1 MKVVKIIEDNTTT
14 KPLNQNRMKAAVE
27 WLENRF
33 IQTEGNLYA
42 EDFTKA
48 KEMEKDRVIDFAKK
62 FSDFN
67 GLTFNEKEV
76 SKEYLEKL
84 YSNQNQIKIIKTK
97 KCDWCNKRKNIDNG
111 YYIGKLES
119 SKTDKEFFICV
130 DCNLKHDIV

>member
-1 MKVVKIIEDNTTT
+1 MEKQKT
-14 KPLNQNRMKAAVE
+14 AVE
-27 WLENRF
+27 WLIDTINKINHDYEVGIIDEALWS
-33 IQTEGNLYA
+33 IQTYEA
-42 EDFTKA
+42 HKQA

>member
-1 MKVVKIIEDNTTT
+1 MKT
-14 KPLNQNRMKAAVE
+14 AVE
-27 WLENRF
+27 WLQQEVILQTNLPLNLENVLVF
-33 IQTEGNLYA
+33 NKLIKQ
-42 EDFTKA
+42 A
-48 KEMEKDRVIDFAKK
+48 KEMEKEQIIDFAKK

-84 YSNQNQIKIIKTK
+84 YSNQKQMKIIKTK

-130 DCNLKHDIV
+130 DCNLKHNIV

>member
-1 MKVVKIIEDNTTT
+1 MKT
-14 KPLNQNRMKAAVE
+14 AVE
-27 WLENRF
+27 WLVAHFKKLQSEGEKMSWNQI
-33 IQTEGNLYA
+33 IQITEL
-42 EDFTKA
+42 T

-67 GLTFNEKEV
+67 GLTFNEQKV

-84 YSNQNQIKIIKTK
+84 YSNQNQMKIIKTK

-130 DCNLKHDIV
+130 DCNLKHNIV

>member
-1 MKVVKIIEDNTTT
+1 MKTAVEFIASELLYLDNEYDMKLINKNEYQAKRKEIIE
-14 KPLNQNRMKAAVE
+14 QAKA
-27 WLENRF
+27 
-33 IQTEGNLYA
+33 
-42 EDFTKA
+42 
-48 KEMEKDRVIDFAKK
+48 MEKKRVIDFAKK

-84 YSNQNQIKIIKTK
+84 YSNQNQMKIIKTK

-119 SKTDKEFFICV
+119 SISDKEYFICV
-130 DCNLKHDIV
+130 GCNLKYNIV

>member
-1 MKVVKIIEDNTTT
+1 MKT
-14 KPLNQNRMKAAVE
+14 AVE
-27 WLENRF
+27 F
-33 IQTEGNLYA
+33 IASELLYLDNEYDMKLINKNEYQA
-42 EDFTKA
+42 KRKEIIDQA
-48 KEMEKDRVIDFAKK
+48 KEMEKERVIDFAKK

-76 SKEYLEKL
+76 SKKYLEKL
-84 YSNQNQIKIIKTK
+84 YSNENQMKIIKTK

-130 DCNLKHDIV
+130 DCNLKHNIV